1 MYLKADTFGARL
13 RILRKEKGLHQSE
26 LGEMFGLSPSAI
38 GSYERD
44 LREPSYNHLIAFANF
59 FQVSIDYLLC
69 RTDERQMLD
78 DYFSHDNVEFF
89 ELMNKSN
96 VTINGYEVTSSDKRR
111 LFDIAVGLFWSK
123 FSEGNENTNSNN
135 TD

>member
-1 MYLKADTFGARL
+1 MLVKTDTFGSRL

-26 LGEMFGLSPSAI
+26 LGEIFGLSPSAI

-44 LREPSYNHLIAFANF
+44 LREPAYNHLIAFADY

-69 RTDERQMLD
+69 RTNERQLLD
-78 DYFSHDNVEFF
+78 DYFRHDYVDFF
-89 ELMNKSN
+89 DLMNKSN

-111 LFDIAVGLFWSK
+111 LFDIAAGLFWAK
-123 FSEGNENTNSNN
+123 FSDNYEEEIK
-135 TD
+135 